1 MSTNKDRIARY
12 TQRMEAAGFR
22 RLSVWLHPDLMA
34 RLDVERGSSECYGRT
49 LERLI
54 LGAAGRRPSEGGRK

>member
-1 MSTNKDRIARY
+1 MSSNKARIARY
-12 TQRMEAAGFR
+12 KQRMAAAGFR
-22 RLSVWLHPDLMA
+22 RLSVWLHPALIA
-34 RLDVERGSSECYGRT
+34 LLDQERTRSECYGRT